1 MRNAWA
7 PNLVIVGRPVRNFWT
22 TALQLTTAALVL
34 TVYVWSAKGTN
45 LSLGELHSGM
55 AGMLDLVSRM
65 LPPDFSEVSRL
76 IDPMVETIQISIW
89 GTTLAVLFS
98 IPFGFLAA
106 RNITPHPLIYRASRL
121 FLNATRAVSAT
132 IFALIFV
139 AAVGLGPFPGVL
151 ALAVHSTGMLG
162 KFLADAVENIDPG
175 PIEALKATGANQLQ
189 VIVFAVVPQIMPE
202 FISLSLFRWEMNF
215 RSSTILGIV
224 GAGGIGFE
232 LITCMRLFRYQE
244 LTVILLIIFGVVTAL
259 DGLSATIR
267 KRFL

>member
-1 MRNAWA
+1 MRNAWV
-7 PNLVIVGRPVRNFWT
+7 PELVMVGRPARSIRT
-22 TALQLTTAALVL
+22 IALQLTAAAVVL
-34 TVYVWSAKGTN
+34 AVYIWSAKGTN
-45 LSLGELHSGM
+45 LSIGELHSGM
-55 AGMLDLVSRM
+55 SGMLDLTSRM
-65 LPPDFSEVSRL
+65 LPPDFSGLSRL
-76 IDPMVETIQISIW
+76 VDPIIETIQISIW
-89 GTTLAVLFS
+89 GTTLAVLLS

-106 RNITPHPLIYRASRL
+106 RNISPHHLVYRASRL
-121 FLNATRAVSAT
+121 FLNATRSVSAT

-175 PIEALKATGANQLQ
+175 PVEALKATGANQIQ
-189 VIVFAVVPQIMPE
+189 VIVFAILPQIMPE

-232 LITCMRLFRYQE
+232 LVTCMRLFRYQE
-244 LTVILLIIFGVVTAL
+244 LTVILLIIFMIVTAL
-259 DGLSATIR
+259 DGLSAAIR
-267 KRFL
+267 KRFI

>member
-1 MRNAWA
+1 MAKTGTPGLVTVERPARNS
-7 PNLVIVGRPVRNFWT
+7 RNM
-22 TALQLTTAALVL
+22 ALQLAMAALAL
-34 TVYVWSAKGTN
+34 AIYIWSARGTH
-45 LSLGELHSGM
+45 LSLSELRSGM
-55 AGMLDLVSRM
+55 SGMVDLVSRM
-65 LPPDFSEVSRL
+65 LPPDFSILSRL
-76 IDPMVETIQISIW
+76 AAPIIETIQISIW
-89 GTTLAVLFS
+89 GTTLAILLS

-106 RNITPHPLIYRASRL
+106 RNIAPHHLIYRASRL
-121 FLNATRAVSAT
+121 FLNATRAISAT

-151 ALAVHSTGMLG
+151 ALAIHSTGMLG

-175 PIEALKATGANQLQ
+175 PVDALTATGATKLQ
-189 VIVFAVVPQIMPE
+189 VIVFAIIPQIMPE

-232 LITCMRLFRYQE
+232 LVTCMRLFRYQE
-244 LTVILLIIFGVVTAL
+244 LTVILLIIFLVVTAL
-259 DGLSATIR
+259 DGFSSAIR